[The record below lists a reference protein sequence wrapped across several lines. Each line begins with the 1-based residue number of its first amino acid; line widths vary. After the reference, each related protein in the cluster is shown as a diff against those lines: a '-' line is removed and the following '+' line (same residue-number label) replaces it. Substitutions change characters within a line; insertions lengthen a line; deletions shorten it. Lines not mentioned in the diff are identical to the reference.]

1 MSTLRS
7 AKGLVAFVTGSASGL
22 GKGVVQHLVRQG
34 AKVIIADLPSSKGA
48 QLASELKEENALFT
62 PVDVTKSD
70 DITNAFK
77 AAEQRFHRIDAL
89 VNCAGIGIAK
99 QIYNASKKLP
109 HPLDEF
115 EKVMRVNVTGTL
127 NVMRLGAQ
135 ILHKNEPDADGQ
147 RGVIVNTASV
157 AAFDGQQGQIAYS
170 ASKGAIV
177 AMTLPAARDLCRI
190 GVRVVTIA
198 PGLFDTPL
206 LASLPEKVRTYLAQ
220 QIPFPSRLG
229 KPEEFGHLV
238 QFVLENPYING
249 EVIRLDGAL
258 RMPP

>member
-1 MSTLRS
+1 MAPRLW
-7 AKGLVAFVTGSASGL
+7 
-22 GKGVVQHLVRQG
+22 Q
-34 AKVIIADLPSSKGA
+34 
-48 QLASELKEENALFT
+48 SE
-62 PVDVTKSD
+62 VTKSD

-99 QIYNASKKLP
+99 LLYNSSKNIP

-115 EKVMRVNVTGTL
+115 ENVIRVNLFGTF
-127 NVMRLGAQ
+127 NVMRLGSQ
-135 ILHKNEPDADGQ
+135 ILHKNEPTVDGQ
-147 RGVIVNTASV
+147 RGVIINTASV
-157 AAFDGQQGQIAYS
+157 AAFDGQMGQIAYA
-170 ASKGAIV
+170 ASKGAI
-177 AMTLPAARDLCRI
+177 ASMALPAARELSRI

-206 LASLPEKVRTYLAQ
+206 LASLPEKVRTFLAQ
-220 QIPFPSRLG
+220 QVPFPSRLG
-229 KPEEFGHLV
+229 KPEEYGHLV
-238 QFVLENPYING
+238 QLILENPYLNA